1 MLTDWMWG
9 EGKCERV
16 RRLRDGGDKGGATA
30 DSKVSGLRNGGV
42 GLASTETGRSQTKEL
57 CGRR

>member
-1 MLTDWMWG
+1 MWG